1 MEIMILNCLSS
12 LRCRPVFYFMF
23 LYFTASKGTMAPGD
37 AWHSTPVQVKGEPHS
52 PDQSV
57 ILVGGLGAEQPA
69 SSVSNQAIRDLKSG
83 NIDVLAAPFEVF
95 ASISGAQGGEVCQ
108 LSPPAAD
115 KPFRCPKC
123 GMAYAHQ
130 GSLVRHRHK
139 CEGTLVLTCLFCERK
154 FYRKDKLR
162 EHFLSKHNYIDEELG
177 PPGYT
182 LSSGPTE

>member
-1 MEIMILNCLSS
+1 
-12 LRCRPVFYFMF
+12 MF
-23 LYFTASKGTMAPGD
+23 LCFTAGKGTMTPGD
-37 AWHSTPVQVKGEPHS
+37 AWRSTPVQVKGEPDS

-57 ILVGGLGAEQPA
+57 TLVGGLGAEQPA
-69 SSVSNQAIRDLKSG
+69 SSVGNQALCDLTSG
-83 NIDVLAAPFEVF
+83 NVEVLAAPFEVF
-95 ASISGAQGGEVCQ
+95 ASISGAQGVEVGQ
-108 LSPPAAD
+108 LSPSAAD
-115 KPFRCPKC
+115 KPFRCLKC

-182 LSSGPTE
+182 LSSSSGPAD